1 MPNARIHRAAVEPKR
16 RNKHYSYDENVN
28 ESAKLIE
35 DEPVEIQGEVPAEE
49 KQPIESI
56 ETEDKSEP
64 PIFEE

>member
-1 MPNARIHRAAVEPKR
+1 MPDAPIYKAEVKPKR
-16 RNKHYSYDENVN
+16 RDRHYSYDENVD

-49 KQPIESI
+49 TRPIESI
-56 ETEDKSEP
+56 ETDDEAEP

>member
-1 MPNARIHRAAVEPKR
+1 MPNARIHKAAVKPKR
-16 RNKHYSYDENVN
+16 RDRHYSYDENVN
-28 ESAKLIE
+28 ESAKLID

-56 ETEDKSEP
+56 EPDEKSEP